1 MKDAPKVYIEL
12 HHLKKVIT
20 ILQELKEKIMLG
32 TVDIIDVLAD
42 IDTIYGVLDNTKV
55 EEE

>member
-1 MKDAPKVYIEL
+1 
-12 HHLKKVIT
+12 
-20 ILQELKEKIMLG
+20 MLG